1 MATINDVAKMA
12 GVSKGTVSSVFSK
25 MRPISPATYPSF

>member
-12 GVSKGTVSSVFSK
+12 GVSKGTVSSVFSNSNASLLN
-25 MRPISPATYPSF
+25 RFN